1 MLLIFLFYCSLSSTC
16 PRPIHSLGRNY
27 DKDGDLKDWW
37 TPDSTQRF
45 LELSKC
51 IVDQYGNFS
60 WDLASGLHVRS
71 SELYPSFFF
80 LLSNFLPYFPP
91 ILSWTL
97 LYLIICFPVTFASLS
112 VGHFSV
118 FPHILLP
125 HTFSAPGAL
134 NILCWH
140 INGSSSPSLCLTFCV
155 LFFWTMLLLSLVKWF
170 PISQKLYVRFAEIQR
185 KNYSLLLSFSPVNLC
200 VLCPYIAS
208 PVKW

>member
-1 MLLIFLFYCSLSSTC
+1 MLLIFLFSCSSSSTC

-80 LLSNFLPYFPP
+80 LLSNFLPYFSP

-97 LYLIICFPVTFASLS
+97 LYLIYLLSCYLCQLICWSFFCLSTHFCCLIPSLLQVPLIFCVDIS
-112 VGHFSV
+112 MAL
-118 FPHILLP
+118 PLLL
-125 HTFSAPGAL
+125 FV
-134 NILCWH
+134 
-140 INGSSSPSLCLTFCV
+140 SPSV
-155 LFFWTMLLLSLVKWF
+155 
-170 PISQKLYVRFAEIQR
+170 
-185 KNYSLLLSFSPVNLC
+185 SFSFEQCFFYPL
-200 VLCPYIAS
+200 
-208 PVKW
+208 